1 MPKKIPEDVRARA
14 VRMVLDH
21 LEEYS
26 SLTAACQIV
35 AGRVGVGAESLR
47 RWVRQA
53 QVDSGVRD
61 GMTTADGEEMRRLRK
76 ENRELKE
83 ANAILRDAA
92 VFFAGELDPRRR

>member
-35 AGRVGVGAESLR
+35 ADRVGVGAESLR

-53 QVDSGVRD
+53 QVDAGARD
-61 GMTTADGEEMRRLRK
+61 GMTTADSDEMRRLRK